1 MLTQLHEISRRLGA
15 LRMLTLACILGRKAL
30 GLRSRMPSTAACRVV
45 SCSWLLQQL
54 TQLQLSQYRPDAKH
68 SQYLRAGRQGLKICL
83 L

>member
-1 MLTQLHEISRRLGA
+1 MAWIFGL
-15 LRMLTLACILGRKAL
+15 KAL

-68 SQYLRAGRQGLKICL
+68 SQYLHTTDQLRGAGIPSQELPEAFQDLPRHQYLKT
-83 L
+83 